1 MQENILAPTMEGPAR
16 SIAVS
21 FAVKI
26 DDKIEQL
33 RLQTKRV
40 IHEDR
45 QLLQANRRIMNS
57 LYPKC

>member
-1 MQENILAPTMEGPAR
+1 MKKSKSKNPVR
-16 SIAVS
+16 D
-21 FAVKI
+21 FAVNI

-33 RLQTKRV
+33 RLQTKQA